1 MARKKKTETQA
12 EKPIEI
18 RPQKGK
24 QELFL
29 RSPAD
34 ICIYGG
40 AAGGGKTF
48 ALLLECLRHIDNK
61 RFEAVIFRQS
71 RPQIMSAGGLYATS
85 QEIYPYLGATS
96 VLTPNVQ
103 WRFQSGAK
111 ITFAHMFYEKEK
123 YNWQGAQIPLL
134 IFDELTHFTESQFF
148 YMFSRNRSTCGVKP
162 YIRATC
168 NPDGESWVAKFID
181 WWIDPETGYAD
192 ESRCGK
198 IRYFVRRNNIIH
210 WADSREELYEKFNLY
225 APEDRE
231 NVKSVTFIS
240 AKLTDN
246 AAMMEHDP
254 GYMGTLRAMSEFDQ
268 EQLLNGNWKI
278 RRSAGHYFKRSKVGQ
293 MFRSTPTD
301 VVKWVRA
308 WDLAATAPEALDESD
323 GAPQALRRNKRSDDS
338 AYTAGVLLGKRR
350 NGRIFVADVINV
362 RENGADVRQL
372 IQNTAASDNALYGNV
387 TVRLPQDPGQ
397 AGKDQVQSFV
407 RMLGGYSVTTSLESG
422 DKVTRAEPFSSQW
435 LAGNVDVKIA
445 DWNDDYFRQLEN
457 FPVGKL
463 KDMVDAS
470 ANAYLELEQGK
481 PDFGFSFG

>member
-1 MARKKKTETQA
+1 MAKRKPKNEAPTPT
-12 EKPIEI
+12 II
-18 RPQKGK
+18 RPQPGK

-29 RSPAD
+29 RSSAD

-48 ALLLECLRHIDNK
+48 ALLLECLRHIDNP
-61 RFEAVIFRQS
+61 RFEAVVFRQS

-103 WRFQSGAK
+103 WRFTSGAK

-123 YNWQGAQIPLL
+123 YNWQGSQIPLL

-168 NPDGESWVAKFID
+168 NPDGESWVARFID

-192 ESRCGK
+192 ESKCGK
-198 IRYFVRRNNIIH
+198 LRYFVRKNNITH
-210 WADSREELYEKFNLY
+210 WANTPQELYESFNLRTM
-225 APEDRE
+225 EEQQD
-231 NVKSVTFIS
+231 VKSVTFIS

-246 AAMMEHDP
+246 KAMMKHDP
-254 GYMGTLRAMSEFDQ
+254 GYVGALRAMSEFDQ
-268 EQLLNGNWKI
+268 EQLLYGNWKI

-301 VVKWVRA
+301 VVRWVRA
-308 WDLAATAPEALDESD
+308 WDLAATAPNESD
-323 GAPQALRRNKRSDDS
+323 EMSGIPQAHQRNKRDDDS
-338 AYTAGVLLGKRR
+338 AYTSGVLIGKRKD
-350 NGRIFVADVINV
+350 GRILVADVINV
-362 RENGADVRQL
+362 RENGADVRKL
-372 IQNTAASDNALYGNV
+372 ILNTAASDKALYGNV
-387 TVRLPQDPGQ
+387 TIRLPQDPGQ
-397 AGKDQVQSFV
+397 AGKDQAQSFV

-445 DWNDDYFRQLEN
+445 EWNDDYFRQLEN

-470 ANAYLELEQGK
+470 ANAYLELENGK
-481 PDFGFSFG
+481 PEFGFSFG

>member
-1 MARKKKTETQA
+1 MRKNNKKEN
-12 EKPIEI
+12 EPIII

-40 AAGGGKTF
+40 AAGGGKTY
-48 ALLLECLRHIDNK
+48 ALLLECLRNID
-61 RFEAVIFRQS
+61 RQHFEAVIFRQS

-85 QEIYPYLGATS
+85 QELYPYLGATS

-123 YNWQGAQIPLL
+123 YNWQGSQIPLL
-134 IFDELTHFTESQFF
+134 MFDELTHFTESQFF

-162 YIRATC
+162 YILATC

-198 IRYFVRRNNIIH
+198 IRYFVRKNNIIH
-210 WADSREELYEKFNLY
+210 WANTPCELYESFNLNS
-225 APEDRE
+225 PEEKED
-231 NVKSVTFIS
+231 VKSVSFIS

-246 AAMMEHDP
+246 EAMMKHDP
-254 GYMGTLRAMSEFDQ
+254 GYMGALKAMSEFDQ
-268 EQLLNGNWKI
+268 EQLLYGNWKI
-278 RRSAGHYFKRSKVGQ
+278 RKSAGHYFKRSKIGE
-293 MFRSTPTD
+293 MLLSTPSD
-301 VVKWVRA
+301 VTKWVRA
-308 WDLAATAPEALDESD
+308 WDLAATAPDENNEMSD
-323 GAPQALRRNKRSDDS
+323 LPQSMRRNSRNDDS

-350 NGRIFVADVINV
+350 NGRVFVADVINV
-362 RENGADVRQL
+362 RENGADVRKL
-372 IQNTAASDNALYGNV
+372 ILNTAASDNALYGNV

-407 RMLGGYSVTTSLESG
+407 RMLGGYTVTTSLESG

-445 DWNDDYFRQLEN
+445 EWNDDYFRQLEN

-470 ANAYLELEQGK
+470 ANAYLELENAK
-481 PDFGFSFG
+481 PEFGFTF

>member
-1 MARKKKTETQA
+1 MAKRKSEVTN
-12 EKPIEI
+12 KPTII
-18 RPQKGK
+18 KPQPGK
-24 QELFL
+24 QEMFL

-40 AAGGGKTF
+40 AAGGGKSY
-48 ALLLECLRHIDNK
+48 ALLLEATRHLANPY
-61 RFEAVIFRQS
+61 FEAVIFRQS
-71 RPQIMSAGGLYATS
+71 RPQIMSAGGLFATS
-85 QEIYPYLGATS
+85 QEIYPHIGGKS
-96 VLTPNVQ
+96 VLTPDIQ
-103 WRFQSGAK
+103 WRFPSGAK
-111 ITFAHMFYEKEK
+111 VTFAHMFYEKEK
-123 YNWQGAQIPLL
+123 YNWQGSQIPLL
-134 IFDELTHFTESQFF
+134 MFDELVHFTESQFF

-168 NPDGESWVAKFID
+168 NPDGESWVARFID

-192 ESRCGK
+192 ESKCGK
-198 IRYFVRRNNIIH
+198 MRYFVRKNNITH
-210 WADSREELYEKFNLY
+210 WADTREELCEKFNLQTSD
-225 APEDRE
+225 ERNE
-231 NVKSVTFIS
+231 VKSVTFIS
-240 AKLTDN
+240 ARVTDN
-246 AAMMEHDP
+246 KVLLQHDP
-254 GYMGTLRAMSEFDQ
+254 GYVGSLKAMSEFDQ

-293 MFRSTPTD
+293 MFRSVPTD

-308 WDLAATAPEALDESD
+308 WDLAATAPSEVDEMSEM
-323 GAPQALRRNKRSDDS
+323 PQALRRNSNKDDS

-350 NGRIFVADVINV
+350 DGRIFVADVINV

-372 IQNTAASDNALYGNV
+372 ILNTAASDNALYGNV

-397 AGKDQVQSFV
+397 AGKDQAQSFV
-407 RMLGGYSVTTSLESG
+407 RMLGGYTVTTSLESG

-435 LAGNVDVKIA
+435 LAGNVDVKVA
-445 DWNDDYFRQLEN
+445 EWNDDYFRQLEN

-470 ANAYLELEQGK
+470 ANAYLELENGK

>member
-1 MARKKKTETQA
+1 MRKRNNA
-12 EKPIEI
+12 ADKPIVI
-18 RPQKGK
+18 RPQAGK
-24 QELFL
+24 QEMFL

-48 ALLLECLRHIDNK
+48 ALLLECLRHIDID

-71 RPQIMSAGGLYATS
+71 RPQIMSAGGLYDTS
-85 QEIYPYLGATS
+85 KEIYPYLGASS

-103 WRFQSGAK
+103 WRFKSGAK
-111 ITFAHMFYEKEK
+111 VTFAHMFYEKEK

-134 IFDELTHFTESQFF
+134 IFDELVHFTESQFF

-192 ESRCGK
+192 ESKCGK
-198 IRYFVRRNNIIH
+198 LRYFVRRNNNIF
-210 WADSREELYEKFNLY
+210 WADTPYQLYEEFKLY
-225 APEDRE
+225 LPEEQQD
-231 NVKSVTFIS
+231 VKSVSFIS

-246 AAMMEHDP
+246 QILMKHDP
-254 GYMGTLRAMSEFDQ
+254 GYIGALRAMSEFDQ
-268 EQLLNGNWKI
+268 EQLLNGNWKV
-278 RRSAGHYFKRSKVGQ
+278 RRSAGNYFKRSKVGQ
-293 MFRSTPTD
+293 MFRSVPTD

-308 WDLAATAPEALDESD
+308 WDLAATAPGEVDEDD
-323 GAPQALRRNKRSDDS
+323 GMPQALRKNSRKDDS

-372 IQNTAASDNALYGNV
+372 IRNTAESDNALYGKV
-387 TVRLPQDPGQ
+387 TVRIPQDPGQ
-397 AGKDQVQSFV
+397 AGKDQAQSFV
-407 RMLGGYSVTTSLESG
+407 RMLGGFTVSVALESG

-435 LAGNVDVKIA
+435 LAGNVDVKTA
-445 DWNDDYFRQLEN
+445 SWNDDYFRQLEN
-457 FPVGKL
+457 FPAGKL

-470 ANAYLELEQGK
+470 ANAYLELELK
-481 PDFGFSFG
+481 PSFSLGSLI

>member
-1 MARKKKTETQA
+1 MV
-12 EKPIEI
+12 I
-18 RPQKGK
+18 RPQPGK

-48 ALLLECLRHIDNK
+48 ALLLECLRNTDHK
-61 RFEAVIFRQS
+61 HFEAVIFRQS
-71 RPQIMSAGGLYATS
+71 RPQILSAGGLYATS
-85 QEIYPYLGATS
+85 QEIYPYLGASS

-103 WRFQSGAK
+103 WRFPSGAK

-134 IFDELTHFTESQFF
+134 MFDELTHFTESQFF

-168 NPDGESWVAKFID
+168 NPDGESWVAKFIE

-198 IRYFVRRNNIIH
+198 LRYFVRQNNIIH
-210 WADSREELYEKFNLY
+210 WADSRQELYESFDLHTQEEK
-225 APEDRE
+225 ER
-231 NVKSVTFIS
+231 VKSVTFIS
-240 AKLTDN
+240 AKLSDN
-246 AAMMEHDP
+246 KAMMLHDP
-254 GYMGTLRAMSEFDQ
+254 GYMGSLMAMSEFDQ

-278 RRSAGHYFKRSKVGQ
+278 RRSAGHYFKRAKVGQ
-293 MFRSTPTD
+293 MLTSTPTD

-308 WDLAATAPEALDESD
+308 WDLAATAPGEADELD
-323 GAPQALRRNKRSDDS
+323 GLPQAMRQSRRGNES

-362 RENGADVRQL
+362 RENGADVRKL
-372 IQNTAASDNALYGNV
+372 IQTTAASDRALYGNV
-387 TVRLPQDPGQ
+387 TIRLPQDPGQ
-397 AGKDQVQSFV
+397 AGKDQAQSFV
-407 RMLGGYSVTTSLESG
+407 RMLGGFTVTTALESG

-435 LAGNVDVKIA
+435 LAGNVDVKEA
-445 DWNDDYFRQLEN
+445 PWNDEYFRQLEN

-470 ANAYLELEQGK
+470 ANAYLELENGK
-481 PDFGFSFG
+481 ADFGFTF

>member
-1 MARKKKTETQA
+1 MARKINKATE
-12 EKPIEI
+12 PIII
-18 RPQKGK
+18 RPQPGK

-40 AAGGGKTF
+40 AAGGGKTY
-48 ALLLECLRHIDNK
+48 ALLLECLRHINNK

-96 VLTPNVQ
+96 VLTPDVQ

-111 ITFAHMFYEKEK
+111 VTFAHMFYEKEK
-123 YNWQGAQIPLL
+123 YNWQGSQIPLL
-134 IFDELTHFTESQFF
+134 MFDELVHFTESQFF
-148 YMFSRNRSTCGVKP
+148 YMFSRNRSTCGVRP

-168 NPDGESWVAKFID
+168 NPDGESWVARFLD

-198 IRYFVRRNNIIH
+198 LRYFIRRNNLIH
-210 WADSREELYEKFNLY
+210 WADSPQELYESFSLNS
-225 APEDRE
+225 AEERE
-231 NVKSVTFIS
+231 EIKSVSFIN

-246 AAMMEHDP
+246 KAMLKHDP
-254 GYMGTLRAMSEFDQ
+254 GYIGSLKAMSEFDQ

-293 MFRSTPTD
+293 MYRSTPTD
-301 VVKWVRA
+301 VIKWVRA
-308 WDLAATAPEALDESD
+308 WDLAATAPGEVDEQD
-323 GAPQALRRNKRSDDS
+323 GMPQALRRSKKNDES

-350 NGRIFVADVINV
+350 NGRVFVADVINV

-372 IQNTAASDNALYGNV
+372 IKNTAASDNALFGNV

-397 AGKDQVQSFV
+397 AGKDQAQSFV
-407 RMLGGYSVTTSLESG
+407 RMLGGYSVSTSLESG

-445 DWNDDYFRQLEN
+445 EWNDDYFRQLEN
-457 FPVGKL
+457 FPAGRL

-470 ANAYLELEQGK
+470 ANAYLELEKEQ
-481 PDFGFSFG
+481 PEFGFSF

>member
-1 MARKKKTETQA
+1 MKRGNSNKNAPK
-12 EKPIEI
+12 II

-40 AAGGGKTF
+40 AAGGGKTY
-48 ALLLECLRHIDNK
+48 AILLECLRHIERK
-61 RFEAVIFRQS
+61 GFEAVIFRQS
-71 RPQIMSAGGLYATS
+71 RPQILSAGGLYATS

-96 VLTPNVQ
+96 VLTPDVQ

-111 ITFAHMFYEKEK
+111 VTFAHMFYEKEK
-123 YNWQGAQIPLL
+123 YNWMGSQIPLL
-134 IFDELTHFTESQFF
+134 MFDELTHFTESQFF

-168 NPDGESWVAKFID
+168 NPDGESWVAKFIE

-198 IRYFVRRNNIIH
+198 LRYFIRQNNLIH
-210 WADSREELYEKFNLY
+210 WADSPAQLYEEFGLY
-225 APEDRE
+225 TPAEQQK
-231 NVKSVTFIS
+231 VKSVSFIS

-246 AAMMEHDP
+246 AALMEHDP
-254 GYMGTLRAMSEFDQ
+254 GYIGALQAMSEFDQ

-278 RRSAGHYFKRSKVGQ
+278 RRSAGHYFKRSRAQILDAV
-293 MFRSTPTD
+293 PTD
-301 VVKWVRA
+301 VIKWVRA
-308 WDLAATAPEALDESD
+308 WDLAATAPGENDDSE
-323 GAPQALRRNKRSDDS
+323 GMPQAMRRNTRNDES

-350 NGRIFVADVINV
+350 NGRTFVADVINV

-372 IQNTAASDNALYGNV
+372 IKNTAASDNALYGNV

-397 AGKDQVQSFV
+397 AGKDQAQSFV
-407 RMLGGYSVTTSLESG
+407 RMLGGYTVTTSLESG

-435 LAGNVDVKIA
+435 LAGNIDVRRA
-445 DWNDDYFRQLEN
+445 EWNDDYFRQLEN
-457 FPVGKL
+457 FPIGKL

-470 ANAYLELEQGK
+470 ANAYLELENGK
-481 PDFGFSFG
+481 PEFGFSFSY

>member
-1 MARKKKTETQA
+1 MRKKTEKTSN
-12 EKPIEI
+12 KPIII
-18 RPQKGK
+18 RPQQGK
-24 QELFL
+24 QEMFL

-40 AAGGGKTF
+40 AAGGGKTY

-61 RFEAVIFRQS
+61 LFEAVIFRQS

-85 QEIYPYLGATS
+85 QEIYPHLGASS

-111 ITFAHMFYEKEK
+111 VTFAHMFYEKEK
-123 YNWQGAQIPLL
+123 YNWQGSQIPLL
-134 IFDELTHFTESQFF
+134 MFDELVHFTESQFF
-148 YMFSRNRSTCGVKP
+148 YMFSRNRSTCGVRP

-168 NPDGESWVAKFID
+168 NPDGESWVARFID
-181 WWIDPETGYAD
+181 WWIDPETGSAD

-198 IRYFVRRNNIIH
+198 LRYFIRRNNIIH
-210 WADSREELYEKFNLY
+210 WADTPQQLYEEFHLY
-225 APEDRE
+225 SPEE
-231 NVKSVTFIS
+231 MEEVKSVSFIS

-246 AAMMEHDP
+246 AAMMKHDP
-254 GYMGTLRAMSEFDQ
+254 GYIGALKAMSEFDQ

-308 WDLAATAPEALDESD
+308 WDLAATAPGEMDELE
-323 GAPQALRRNKRSDDS
+323 GMPQAMRTNRRGDES
-338 AYTAGVLLGKRR
+338 AYTAGVLLGKRK
-350 NGRIFVADVINV
+350 NGRVFVADVINV

-372 IQNTAASDNALYGNV
+372 ILNTAASDNALYGNV

-397 AGKDQVQSFV
+397 AGKDQAQSFV
-407 RMLGGYSVTTSLESG
+407 RMLGGYTVTTSLESG

-435 LAGNVDVKIA
+435 LAGNVDVKMA

-470 ANAYLELEQGK
+470 ANAYLELENGK
-481 PDFGFSFG
+481 PEFGFSFG

>member
-1 MARKKKTETQA
+1 MVKKSEAKA
-12 EKPIEI
+12 SRVI
-18 RPQKGK
+18 RPQPGK
-24 QELFL
+24 QEMFL

-40 AAGGGKTF
+40 AAGGGKTY
-48 ALLLECLRHIDNK
+48 AILLECLRHIDNPLY
-61 RFEAVIFRQS
+61 EAVVFRQTK
-71 RPQIMSAGGLYATS
+71 PQIVNAGGLYVTS
-85 QEIYPYLGATS
+85 QEIYPYLGANS
-96 VLTPNVQ
+96 VLHPNVQ
-103 WRFQSGAK
+103 WRFPSGAK

-123 YNWQGAQIPLL
+123 YNWQGSQIPLL

-181 WWIDPETGYAD
+181 WWIDPESGYAD

-198 IRYFVRRNNIIH
+198 LRYFVRRSNIIH
-210 WADSREELYEKFNLY
+210 WANKPQDLYETFDLHE
-225 APEDRE
+225 PEE
-231 NVKSVTFIS
+231 MQEVKSVAFIS

-246 AAMMEHDP
+246 KAMLKHDP
-254 GYMGTLRAMSEFDQ
+254 GYIGALKAMSEFDQ

-293 MFRSTPTD
+293 MLTSTPTD
-301 VVKWVRA
+301 VIKWVRA
-308 WDLAATAPEALDESD
+308 WDLAATAPEELEEFD
-323 GAPQALRRNKRSDDS
+323 GLPQSMRQGSRKDGS

-350 NGRIFVADVINV
+350 NGRVYVADVINV

-372 IQNTAASDNALYGNV
+372 ILNTAASDRALFGNV
-387 TVRLPQDPGQ
+387 TIRLPQDPGQ
-397 AGKDQVQSFV
+397 AGKEQAQSFV
-407 RMLGGYSVTTSLESG
+407 RMLGGYTATTALESG

-435 LAGNVDVKIA
+435 LAGNVDIRVA

-470 ANAYLELEQGK
+470 ANAYLELEIPK
-481 PDFGFSFG
+481 TEFGFTL

>member
-1 MARKKKTETQA
+1 MARKKIDDA
-12 EKPIEI
+12 NKPVII

-24 QELFL
+24 QEMFL

-48 ALLLECLRHIDNK
+48 ALLLECLRNINYKH
-61 RFEAVIFRQS
+61 FEAVIFRQS
-71 RPQIMSAGGLYATS
+71 RPQIMSAGGLFATS
-85 QEIYPYLGATS
+85 QEIYPHLGATS

-103 WRFQSGAK
+103 WRFDSGAK

-123 YNWQGAQIPLL
+123 YNWQGSQIPLL
-134 IFDELTHFTESQFF
+134 MFDELVHFTESQFF

-168 NPDGESWVAKFID
+168 NPDGESWVARFID

-198 IRYFVRRNNIIH
+198 LRYFIRRNNVIH
-210 WADSREELYEKFNLY
+210 WADTPRELYESFGLY
-225 APEDRE
+225 APEEKDE
-231 NVKSVTFIS
+231 VKSVSFIS

-246 AAMMEHDP
+246 QAMLKHDP
-254 GYMGTLRAMSEFDQ
+254 GYIGALKAMSEFDQ
-268 EQLLNGNWKI
+268 EQLLHGNWKI
-278 RRSAGHYFKRSKVGQ
+278 KRSAGHYFKRSKVN
-293 MFRSTPTD
+293 MVTAMPTD
-301 VVKWVRA
+301 VIRWVRA
-308 WDLAATAPEALDESD
+308 WDLAASTPGENDDTE
-323 GAPQALRRNKRSDDS
+323 GMPQAKRRNGHDDDS

-350 NGRIFVADVINV
+350 NGRTFVADVINV

-372 IQNTAASDNALYGNV
+372 ILNTAATDNALYGNV

-397 AGKDQVQSFV
+397 AGKDQAQSFV
-407 RMLGGYSVTTSLESG
+407 RMLGGYTVTTALESG

-435 LAGNVDVKIA
+435 LAGNVDVRTA
-445 DWNDDYFRQLEN
+445 EWNDDYFRQLEN

-470 ANAYLELEQGK
+470 ANAYVELENGK
-481 PDFGFSFG
+481 PEFGFTF

>member
-1 MARKKKTETQA
+1 MKKTGSKNQ
-12 EKPIEI
+12 PVVI
-18 RPQKGK
+18 RPQAGK

-48 ALLLECLRHIDNK
+48 ALLLEAIRHVSK
-61 RFEAVIFRQS
+61 PRFEAVVFRQS
-71 RPQIMSAGGLYATS
+71 RPQIMSAGGLFATS
-85 QEIYPYLGATS
+85 QEIYPYLNGTS
-96 VLTPNVQ
+96 ILTPDIQ
-103 WRFQSGAK
+103 WRFPSGAK
-111 ITFAHMFYEKEK
+111 VTFAHMFYEREK
-123 YNWQGAQIPLL
+123 YNWQGSQIPLL
-134 IFDELTHFTESQFF
+134 MFDELTHFTESQFF
-148 YMFSRNRSTCGVKP
+148 YLFSRNRSTCGVKP

-192 ESRCGK
+192 ESKCGK
-198 IRYFVRRNNIIH
+198 LRYFVRENNELY
-210 WADSREELYEKFNLY
+210 WANTPQELYESFNLY
-225 APEDRE
+225 TTHEKMK
-231 NVKSVTFIS
+231 VKSVAFIS

-246 AAMMEHDP
+246 AALMEHDP
-254 GYMGTLRAMSEFDQ
+254 GYIGALQAMSEFDQ
-268 EQLLNGNWKI
+268 EQLLNGNWKV

-301 VVKWVRA
+301 IVKWVRA
-308 WDLAATAPEALDESD
+308 WDLAATAPGENDDQEGL
-323 GAPQALRRNKRSDDS
+323 PYALRKNSRKDDS

-372 IQNTAASDNALYGNV
+372 IRNTAESDNALYGNV
-387 TVRLPQDPGQ
+387 TVRIPQDPGQ
-397 AGKDQVQSFV
+397 AGKDQAQSFV
-407 RMLGGYSVTTSLESG
+407 RMLGGFTVSVALESG

-435 LAGNVDVKIA
+435 LAGNVDVKTA
-445 DWNDDYFRQLEN
+445 PWNDEYFRQLEN
-457 FPVGKL
+457 FPTGKL

-470 ANAYLELEQGK
+470 ANAYLELELK
-481 PDFGFSFG
+481 PSFSLNSLI

>member
-1 MARKKKTETQA
+1 MRKNNKKEN
-12 EKPIEI
+12 EPIII

-40 AAGGGKTF
+40 AAGGGKTY
-48 ALLLECLRHIDNK
+48 ALLLECLRNID
-61 RFEAVIFRQS
+61 RQHFEAVIFRQS

-85 QEIYPYLGATS
+85 QELYPYLGATS

-123 YNWQGAQIPLL
+123 YNWQGSQIPLL
-134 IFDELTHFTESQFF
+134 MFDELTHFTESQFF

-198 IRYFVRRNNIIH
+198 IRYFVRKNNIIH
-210 WADSREELYEKFNLY
+210 WANTPCELYESFNLNS
-225 APEDRE
+225 PEEKED
-231 NVKSVTFIS
+231 VKSVSFIS

-246 AAMMEHDP
+246 EAMMKHDP
-254 GYMGTLRAMSEFDQ
+254 GYMGALKAMSEFDQ
-268 EQLLNGNWKI
+268 EQLLYGNWKI
-278 RRSAGHYFKRSKVGQ
+278 RKSAGHYFKRSKIGE
-293 MFRSTPTD
+293 MLLSTPSD
-301 VVKWVRA
+301 VTKWVRA
-308 WDLAATAPEALDESD
+308 WDLAATAPDENNEMSD
-323 GAPQALRRNKRSDDS
+323 LPQSMRRNSRNDDS

-350 NGRIFVADVINV
+350 NGRVFVADVINV
-362 RENGADVRQL
+362 RENGADVRKL
-372 IQNTAASDNALYGNV
+372 ILNTAASDNALYGNV

-407 RMLGGYSVTTSLESG
+407 RMLGGYTVTTSLESG

-445 DWNDDYFRQLEN
+445 EWNDDYFRQLEN

-470 ANAYLELEQGK
+470 ANAYLELENAK
-481 PDFGFSFG
+481 PEFGFTF

>member
-1 MARKKKTETQA
+1 MASKKVEPN
-12 EKPIEI
+12 KPIII

-24 QELFL
+24 QEMFL

-48 ALLLECLRHIDNK
+48 ALLLECLRHIDK
-61 RFEAVIFRQS
+61 KHFEAVIFRQS

-96 VLTPNVQ
+96 VLTPDVQ
-103 WRFQSGAK
+103 WRFPSGAK
-111 ITFAHMFYEKEK
+111 VTFAHMFYEKEK
-123 YNWQGAQIPLL
+123 YNWQGSQIPLL
-134 IFDELTHFTESQFF
+134 MFDELVHFTESQFF
-148 YMFSRNRSTCGVKP
+148 YMFSRNRSTCGVTP
-162 YIRATC
+162 YIRASC
-168 NPDGESWVAKFID
+168 NPDGESWVARFLD

-198 IRYFVRRNNIIH
+198 LRYFVRQNNIIH
-210 WADSREELYEKFNLY
+210 WADTRQQLYEEFRLY
-225 APEDRE
+225 SPEE
-231 NVKSVTFIS
+231 QETVKSVSFIS

-246 AAMMEHDP
+246 RVLMKHDP
-254 GYMGTLRAMSEFDQ
+254 GYMGALKAMSEFDQ

-293 MFRSTPTD
+293 MFQSNPTD
-301 VVKWVRA
+301 VTRWVRA
-308 WDLAATAPEALDESD
+308 WDLAATAPGEADELD
-323 GAPQALRRNKRSDDS
+323 GMPQALRKSRRDDDS

-372 IQNTAASDNALYGNV
+372 IKTTAISDNTLYGNV

-397 AGKDQVQSFV
+397 AGKDQAQSFV
-407 RMLGGYSVTTSLESG
+407 RMLGGFSVVTSLESG

-435 LAGNVDVKIA
+435 LAGNVDVKTA
-445 DWNDDYFRQLEN
+445 EWNDDYFRQLEN

-470 ANAYLELEQGK
+470 ANAYLELENGK
-481 PDFGFSFG
+481 PDFGFSF

>member
-1 MARKKKTETQA
+1 MVKRKSKTET
-12 EKPIEI
+12 KPIEI

-24 QELFL
+24 QEMFL

-48 ALLLECLRHIDNK
+48 ALLLECLRHVDNS
-61 RFEAVIFRQS
+61 RFEALIFRQS
-71 RPQIMSAGGLYATS
+71 RPQIMSPGGLYATS

-103 WRFQSGAK
+103 WRFASGAK
-111 ITFAHMFYEKEK
+111 VTFAHMFYEKEK

-134 IFDELTHFTESQFF
+134 MFDELVHFTESQFF

-181 WWIDPETGYAD
+181 WWIDPETGYAI
-192 ESRCGK
+192 EERCGK
-198 IRYFVRRNNIIH
+198 LRYFVRRNNIIH
-210 WADSREELYEKFNLY
+210 WADSPRELYEAFGLY
-225 APEDRE
+225 TAEEQAD
-231 NVKSVTFIS
+231 VKSVSFIS

-246 AAMMEHDP
+246 KAMMAHDP
-254 GYMGTLRAMSEFDQ
+254 GYVGALRAMSEFDQ

-278 RRSAGHYFKRSKVGQ
+278 RRASGHYFKRSKVGQ
-293 MFRSTPTD
+293 MFRAMPTD

-308 WDLAATAPEALDESD
+308 WDLAATAPGEPDETD
-323 GAPQALRRNKRSDDS
+323 GLPQALRRNSRSDDS

-350 NGRIFVADVINV
+350 NGRVLVADVINV
-362 RENGADVRQL
+362 RENGADVREL
-372 IQNTAASDNALYGNV
+372 ILKTAASDNALYGNV
-387 TVRLPQDPGQ
+387 TIRLPQDPGQ
-397 AGKDQVQSFV
+397 AGKDQAQSFV
-407 RMLGGYSVTTSLESG
+407 RMLGGYVVTTALESG

-435 LAGNVDVKIA
+435 LAGNVDVITA
-445 DWNDDYFRQLEN
+445 EWNDDYFRQLEN
-457 FPVGKL
+457 FPGGKL

-470 ANAYLELEQGK
+470 ANAYLELESGK
-481 PDFGFSFG
+481 PDFGYSF

>member
-1 MARKKKTETQA
+1 MRKKIEIENK
-12 EKPIEI
+12 IEI

-24 QELFL
+24 QEMFL
-29 RSPAD
+29 SSAAD

-40 AAGGGKTF
+40 AAGGGKTY
-48 ALLLECLRHIDNK
+48 ALLLECLRHINNK
-61 RFEAVIFRQS
+61 HFEAVIFRQS

-85 QEIYPYLGATS
+85 QEIYPYLNATS

-111 ITFAHMFYEKEK
+111 VTFAHMFYEKEK
-123 YNWQGAQIPLL
+123 YNWQGSQIPLL
-134 IFDELTHFTESQFF
+134 MFDELVHFTESQFF

-181 WWIDPETGYAD
+181 WWIDPETGCAD
-192 ESRCGK
+192 ESKCGK
-198 IRYFVRRNNIIH
+198 LRYFVRRNNIIH
-210 WADSREELYEKFNLY
+210 WADTPYELYETFHLNSFEEQ
-225 APEDRE
+225 ED
-231 NVKSVTFIS
+231 VKSVSFIS

-246 AAMMEHDP
+246 KAMMKHDP
-254 GYMGTLRAMSEFDQ
+254 GYMGALKAMSEFDQ

-301 VVKWVRA
+301 VIKWVRA
-308 WDLAATAPEALDESD
+308 WDLAATAPSEVDELD
-323 GAPQALRRNKRSDDS
+323 GMPQALRKNSHNDGS

-350 NGRIFVADVINV
+350 NGRIFVSDIINV

-372 IQNTAASDNALYGNV
+372 ILNTAKSDNALYGNV
-387 TVRLPQDPGQ
+387 TIRLPQDPGQ

-407 RMLGGYSVTTSLESG
+407 RMLGGFSVSTALESG

-445 DWNDDYFRQLEN
+445 EWNDDYFRQLEN

-481 PDFGFSFG
+481 PDFGFTFS